1 MMAALDLQIT
11 RRQREFLKA
20 TADEVLFG
28 GAAGGGKSY
37 GQLIDA
43 LLYALKYPRSKQLI
57 LRRTFPELEKSLIR
71 VSLEL
76 YPKELYRYNSANH
89 VGRFVNGSIIDFAY
103 CDRETDVYKYQS
115 AEYDVIRFDEL
126 THFTETMYTYLL
138 SRVRGAND
146 YPKQVKSST
155 NPGGVGHQWVKARF
169 IDLGAPDEV
178 HDTPEGSR
186 IFLPSRVQDNRF
198 LIEKDA
204 GYLKRLDNLP
214 EAQRRALKYGDW
226 DIFEGQYFSEFR
238 REIHVCR
245 PFAIPAHWRRYIT
258 IDYGL
263 DMLAALWIAV
273 DEQKNAYVYR
283 EVYQSGLIISDA
295 AGKIKAASGTENIY
309 LTLAPPDLWN
319 RRQETGRSVADIFAE
334 QGIYLSK
341 TGNDRIDGWMAVK
354 EWLKPIVD
362 ERGIRRAKL
371 QIFPHCVNLIR
382 TLPALQYDIRN
393 PNDVATEPHELTHAP
408 DALRGFCISYAAAAV
423 KPVQP
428 DEDSI
433 SYAEEIENFLGYG
446 G

>member
-1 MMAALDLQIT
+1 MALEFSIT
-11 RRQREFLKA
+11 RRQKAFLSA

-43 LLYALKYPRSKQLI
+43 LLYALKYPKSKQLI

-71 VSLEL
+71 VSLEI
-76 YPKELYRYNSANH
+76 YPRELYRYNSANH
-89 VGRFVNGSIIDFAY
+89 VGKFANGSFIDFAY

-138 SRVRGAND
+138 SRLRGAND

-169 IDLGAPDEV
+169 IDLGAPDVV
-178 HDTPEGSR
+178 HSTPDGTR
-186 IFLPSRVQDNRF
+186 IFLPSKVQDNKF
-198 LIEKDA
+198 LLEKDP

-214 EAQRRALKYGDW
+214 ESQRRALKYGEW
-226 DIFEGQYFSEFR
+226 DLFEGQYFSEFR
-238 REIHVCR
+238 REIHLCS
-245 PFAIPAHWRRYIT
+245 PFSVPVHWRRYIT

-263 DMLAALWIAV
+263 DMLAALWIAI
-273 DEQKNAYVYR
+273 DEQMNAYVYR
-283 EVYQSGLIISDA
+283 EVYESGLIISQA
-295 AGKIKAASGTENIY
+295 AEKIREASGTEPIY

-334 QGIYLSK
+334 HGIYLTK
-341 TGNDRIDGWMAVK
+341 TGNDRVDGWMALK

-362 ERGIRRAKL
+362 EQGIRRAKL

-382 TLPALQYDIRN
+382 TLPALQYDTRN
-393 PNDVATEPHELTHAP
+393 PNDVANEPHELTHAP
-408 DALRGFCISYAAAAV
+408 DALRGFCITYALAAQY
-423 KPVQP
+423 PVQP
-428 DEDSI
+428 EEDDI
-433 SYAEEIENFLGYG
+433 GYAEEVNNFLSYG